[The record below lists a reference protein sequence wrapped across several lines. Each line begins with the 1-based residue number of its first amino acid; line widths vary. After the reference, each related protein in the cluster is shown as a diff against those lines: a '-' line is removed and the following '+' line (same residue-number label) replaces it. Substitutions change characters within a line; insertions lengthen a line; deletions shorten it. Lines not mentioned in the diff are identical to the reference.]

1 MQPPKSNHPPHLRI
15 VEGPRKRKYPPELAD
30 VSDQELV
37 AMCFAGIE
45 LVERVMKNVDP
56 WEIVNTCFVQ
66 LCDTYRWNPKRGT
79 LRDHFLLLVKNELH
93 AVRKARRKNA
103 RMREAELAEGYYRE
117 TYQSPAPSPEEV
129 AVADEQQRVY
139 DHNASRRRVL
149 LERVRQRVVGTP
161 AQALFEYWAN
171 ATEDLAM
178 TEVAVKLGVNVHQL
192 YAAKKMIEYHALICR
207 KEMEGE

>member
-1 MQPPKSNHPPHLRI
+1 MQPPKSNHPPHLRL
-15 VEGPRKRKYPPELAD
+15 VEGPRKRKYPPELAN

-45 LVERVMKNVDP
+45 LVERVTKSVEP
-56 WEIVNTCFVQ
+56 WEVINTCFVQ
-66 LCDTYRWNPKRGT
+66 LCDTHRWKPQLGS

-93 AVRKARRKNA
+93 ALRKARRKDA
-103 RMREAELAEGYYRE
+103 RERDAQLAERYYRE
-117 TYQSPAPSPEEV
+117 TYYSPAPSPEDV
-129 AVADEQQRVY
+129 AVADEQQRTY
-139 DHNASRRRVL
+139 DHNAARRRVL

-161 AQALFEYWAN
+161 AAALFDYWAN

-178 TEVAVKLGVNVHQL
+178 TEVAVKLGVTVDQL

-207 KEMEGE
+207 KEMQGE